1 LPLELQPLTRVDIQ
15 HLELLGPKPYA
26 FARDTSFDL
35 KSVMNIRDDWSS
47 PRITSLPVVTV
58 VQKKLPA
65 DDEPSFYI
73 PASENFSPF
82 APVHP
87 AGLSTQVNWTVAVA
101 IGAAP
106 ASIGLTVTPRN
117 LPNVMVSMSDGKVT
131 LAAGPVFSDAAATT
145 RCNGKMLALL
155 SLLAHDLLM

>member
-1 LPLELQPLTRVDIQ
+1 MTRACLQNLEPR
-15 HLELLGPKPYA
+15 GPKPQT

-58 VQKKLPA
+58 IQKKVPG
-65 DDEPSFYI
+65 DDEPSFYL

-87 AGLSTQVNWTVAVA
+87 VGLSTQVNWTVADA

-106 ASIGLTVTPRN
+106 ASIGLTVTPAN
-117 LPNVMVSMSDGKVT
+117 LPNVMISTSDGRVT
-131 LAAGPVFSDAAATT
+131 FAAGPVFSDAAATT
-145 RCNGKMLALL
+145 RCNGKTLVVGT
-155 SLLAHDLLM
+155 

>member
-1 LPLELQPLTRVDIQ
+1 MAAYLSCSIRSSNCFHCDTPELFSTFA
-15 HLELLGPKPYA
+15 PKPCA

-58 VQKKLPA
+58 IQKKLPA

-87 AGLSTQVNWTVAVA
+87 VGLSTQVNWTVAEA

-106 ASIGLTVTPRN
+106 ASIGSRSPFTATCRMNAAPRAIRRWESS
-117 LPNVMVSMSDGKVT
+117 PS
-131 LAAGPVFSDAAATT
+131 A
-145 RCNGKMLALL
+145 C
-155 SLLAHDLLM
+155 